1 MGRVAKRIARVQVT
15 SQLTWTAHLTW
26 TFSARAAL
34 GRARHRQPG
43 GHRPAV
49 AAARPVSAGLL
60 RTVLRAACRRRC
72 APAAPTP
79 RTRRARPR

>member
-15 SQLTWTAHLTW
+15 SRLTWTAHLTW

-43 GHRPAV
+43 GH
-49 AAARPVSAGLL
+49 RPVSAGLL